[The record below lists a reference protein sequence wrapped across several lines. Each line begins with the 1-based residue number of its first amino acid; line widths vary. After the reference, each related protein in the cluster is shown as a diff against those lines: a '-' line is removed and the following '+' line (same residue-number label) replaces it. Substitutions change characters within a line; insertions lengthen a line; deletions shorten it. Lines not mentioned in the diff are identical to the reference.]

1 MNNNLITVAKQ
12 RVVLDCIFLHI
23 YILLFI
29 EHNRDVSPENVIV
42 CQCRPCVTIIA
53 VPVVVESPAGIV

>member
-23 YILLFI
+23 CILLFI
-29 EHNRDVSPENVIV
+29 EHNMDVSPENGIV
-42 CQCRPCVTIIA
+42 CQSVG
-53 VPVVVESPAGIV
+53 PV